1 MSDVGPLVCCVSW
14 CELVELWARVG
25 GSLVTSVGRGVCV
38 KGEG

>member
-1 MSDVGPLVCCVSW
+1 MSDIGPLVCCVSW

-25 GSLVTSVGRGVCV
+25 GSPVWVRALLCV